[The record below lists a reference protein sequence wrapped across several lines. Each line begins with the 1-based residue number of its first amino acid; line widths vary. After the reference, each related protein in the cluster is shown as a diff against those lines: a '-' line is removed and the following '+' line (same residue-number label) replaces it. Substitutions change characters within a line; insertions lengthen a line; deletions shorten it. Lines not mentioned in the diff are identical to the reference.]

1 METAALACYGAP
13 LRPDMYAPRHDS
25 KPLNRLV
32 NLLLL
37 LGWLLSSQGVA
48 PVICM
53 AAALIDGDHHVKIG
67 QANNGALTVVLSH
80 EGKSA
85 EELLSHQHDVLC
97 RMLVAFAKA
106 PSPNDTDHVLAFK
119 QVEDAAR
126 AQRLAS
132 AAGGAAK
139 TEAVIMHLG
148 LASPFDFKACAPGSV
163 PWQMRKCCWSQGVA
177 MKAGRVVM
185 RC

>member
-1 METAALACYGAP
+1 MC
-13 LRPDMYAPRHDS
+13 APRHDS

-48 PVICM
+48 PAICM

-97 RMLVAFAKA
+97 RMLVAFAKV

-119 QVEDAAR
+119 PVEDAAR

-132 AAGGAAK
+132 AVGGAAR
-139 TEAVIMHLG
+139 TGAVIVHMVT
-148 LASPFDFKACAPGSV
+148 ASHFDFKACAPGGV
-163 PWQMRKCCWSQGVA
+163 TWQMRKCTWCQGVA